1 MTPTVLII
9 DDTFEDR
16 KVLRAYLE
24 DEYLVL
30 EASLGEQGLTLYREK
45 KPDCVLIAYRLPDI
59 DGLEVLR
66 ALVGGERSGSCA
78 LVMLTSSGEDAAVAV
93 RAMKSGAHDY
103 LNKNTL
109 DAQEI
114 KHAVR
119 GALHN
124 VALRRELQKQ
134 RAALVRTNRDLEQ
147 TLSSLRLLDAAVA
160 QSGDSI
166 LITDSELDP
175 PGPEI
180 VFVNPA
186 FTQMT
191 GYSAKEAI
199 GQSPRLLQGPKT
211 DRAVLDRVRAQCAR
225 GEAFHGKIVNYR
237 KDGKEFILEWHVTP
251 LRNAEGKIAHYLAV
265 QHDVTHREQAQK
277 ALEASN
283 QRFGAAFHAN
293 PLAVAIVS
301 FPDGEV
307 LDVNPAFR
315 LQSGFEWHEMAGK
328 TTAELGIY
336 VYPEQRAE
344 FFRLLA
350 EHGRVQDFEAAVRT
364 KGGEIR
370 TCLLSSEIIEL
381 EGRRCLLT
389 GSNDITERKRLEDD
403 LRRYAAQLQQAD
415 RRKDEFLAMLAHE
428 LRNPLAPIRN
438 AVKIFDLLAPEHPE
452 LTEVRAMVSRQV
464 EHLSRLVD
472 DLLDVSRITQ
482 GKIMLRK
489 SALELGPIVLSVV
502 DLARPMLQARL
513 QELSLN
519 LPDEP
524 IRLEADSTRLEQAI
538 GNIIDNAI
546 KYTQE
551 GGRISLSLERRAK
564 RHANGAGEAVISV
577 RDNGPGIAPALL
589 PHVFDLFSQAD
600 RTLDRSEGG
609 LGIGLS
615 LVKRLI
621 ELHGGSVEARSNGP
635 GEGSEFL
642 IRLPLEPAQDDAHET
657 TSSAQRAEPGA
668 SRRVL
673 LVDDNQDT
681 AHSLALVLRL
691 QGHAVEIA
699 HDGLVALQ
707 LASESN
713 PEIVILDI
721 GLPGIDGFEV
731 ARKLRGDTKLRNATL
746 IALTGYGQPADRRR
760 SQDAGFDHHLVK
772 PVDLAVLEAL
782 IAATAL

>member
-1 MTPTVLII
+1 MTSTVLII

-16 KVLRAYLE
+16 KVLRGYLE

-30 EASLGEQGLTLYREK
+30 EAELGEQGLTLYREK

-59 DGLEVLR
+59 NGLEVLR
-66 ALVGGERSGSCA
+66 SVAGGERSGACA
-78 LVMLTSSGEDAAVAV
+78 FVMLTSSSEDAAVAV
-93 RAMKSGAHDY
+93 RALKSGAHDY

-134 RAALVRTNRDLEQ
+134 RAALLQTNRELEQ

-160 QSGDSI
+160 QSGDAI

-175 PGPEI
+175 PGPKI

-191 GYSAKEAI
+191 GYSADEAL
-199 GQSPRLLQGPKT
+199 GRSPRLLQGPKT
-211 DRAVLDRVRAQCAR
+211 DRAVLDRVRAQCSR
-225 GEAFHGKIVNYR
+225 GEVFQGKVVNYR
-237 KDGKEFILEWHVTP
+237 KDGREFILEWRVTP
-251 LRNAEGKIAHYLAV
+251 LRNAQGKIAHFVAV
-265 QHDVTHREQAQK
+265 QHDVTEREQAQK
-277 ALEASN
+277 AIEASN

-301 FPDGEV
+301 FPDGEL

-350 EHGRVQDFEAAVRT
+350 EHGRVQDFEAALRT
-364 KGGEIR
+364 KGGDIR
-370 TCLLSSEIIEL
+370 TCLLSAEIIEL

-403 LRRYAAQLQQAD
+403 LRRYTEQLQQAD

-438 AVKIFDLLAPEHPE
+438 AVQVFDMLAPQQPE
-452 LTEVRAMVSRQV
+452 LTKVRDMIARQV

-482 GKIMLRK
+482 GKITLRK
-489 SALELGPIVLSVV
+489 SAVELGQIVSNVV
-502 DLARPMLQARL
+502 DLARPMLDARL
-513 QELSLN
+513 QALSLN
-519 LPDEP
+519 MPAEP
-524 IRLEADSTRLEQAI
+524 IRLNADSTRLEQAI
-538 GNIIDNAI
+538 ANILNNAV
-546 KYTQE
+546 KYTQQ
-551 GGRISLSLERRAK
+551 GGKIAVSLERRT
-564 RHANGAGEAVISV
+564 RPHATMGEAVITV
-577 RDNGPGIAPALL
+577 RDNGPGISSALL
-589 PHVFDLFSQAD
+589 PHVFDLFAQAE

-621 ELHGGSVEARSNGP
+621 ELHGGSVEARSKGP
-635 GEGSEFL
+635 GEGSEFVV
-642 IRLPLEPAQDDAHET
+642 RLPIEPAPHDAQET
-657 TSSAQRAEPGA
+657 IPGAKRREPGA

-673 LVDDNQDT
+673 VVDDNEDT
-681 AHSLALVLRL
+681 AQSLALVLRL
-691 QGHAVEIA
+691 QGHEVQIA
-699 HDGLVALQ
+699 HHGLTALQ
-707 LASESN
+707 LASEAK

-731 ARKLRGDTKLRNATL
+731 ARKLRADAQTRNATL
-746 IALTGYGQPADRRR
+746 IALTGYGQAEDRRR
-760 SQDAGFDHHLVK
+760 SQEAGFDHHLVK
-772 PVDLAVLEAL
+772 PVDPTVLGAL
-782 IAATAL
+782 IAAIA